1 MLFGILGETRAW
13 HDDGAEVP
21 LGGPARRALLAL
33 LLTHVG
39 EAVSADRLADAVD
52 PDGTLSAHALQSQVS
67 RLRKA
72 LGPGAAIEQAGAGY
86 RIVVQQDDVDACR
99 FERLA
104 QEGRAALRAG
114 DAERAATLLR
124 DALALWRGPALA
136 GLAESESARPAAAR
150 LEERRLGALED
161 RIEAECLLGG
171 RPGAV
176 PELRELVGR
185 HPLRERL
192 AGLLI
197 RALFAEGA
205 RPPRWWRTRRPGGI
219 WPMNWA
225 PTPRPN

>member
-33 LLTHVG
+33 LLTHPG

-72 LGPGAAIEQAGAGY
+72 LGPGASIEQAGAGY
-86 RIVVQQDDVDACR
+86 RLVVAQEDVDACR

-104 QEGRAALRAG
+104 REGRAALRAG
-114 DAERAATLLR
+114 DAERAVTLLR
-124 DALALWRGPALA
+124 EALGLWRGPALA
-136 GLAESESARPAAAR
+136 GLAESEGARPAAVR

-161 RIEAECLLGG
+161 RIEAEGLLGG
-171 RPGAV
+171 HPGAV

-197 RALFAEGA
+197 RALFDEGA

-219 WPMNWA
+219 WPTSWA
-225 PTPRPN
+225 PTPPPN